1 MEKDNVIWTPDETES
16 KKLYESFLIEFP
28 LERLKNLTIEEYTN
42 LNKSDSFCYWVETK
56 LRKLGSIQGATSYK
70 FGIYEFN
77 KEPRECSGYSHDEK
91 YAWLSKYGS
100 DSKSAYETILSNLVK
115 VAECARLGD
124 FDSID
129 NIDMSNM
136 FKWKIAFLYSDY
148 KLLNVF
154 SEDGIRYLSKKFG
167 MENTEK
173 ATFSQMYKY
182 LLEQKGDEEGILEY
196 SAKIWNEWLEYTK
209 MVESN
214 KKWYPD
220 ESVYN
225 PNITKEQWKELIL
238 DKDVFSENAL
248 ITFACI
254 SKTSKPTCA
263 DMANEFGRSVGF
275 YNTNV
280 FNTGR
285 KICKKMNCPLD
296 TRENGDVRYWSVCCK
311 GRDLSNGRF
320 EYKIRPELE
329 EAFEETGVLEDLE
342 VYEKDSKN
350 NMKYDKE
357 PSGLVSKFTTLLK
370 STRNLIL
377 TGAPGTG
384 KTYLAK
390 EIAAAMGCTENEI
403 GFVQFHPSYDY
414 TDFVEGLRPVSKDN
428 CDNVGFE
435 RKDGVFKEFCKR
447 ALDIKPQNK
456 KQLPLTSANGIS
468 FNDVYDS
475 LLNDVKRGVITTYDR
490 KSKPGKLSYDGSR
503 IRYENDKTESEDN
516 MKLMYDY
523 YIENQIWDLSGF
535 EKEDFWNLIS
545 QLTNGKTNTLDYVEY
560 GWTLQQ
566 LLNRA
571 KEFLNKGNKEIVVDD
586 PIASDEVEINEETK
600 PFVFII
606 DEINRGEIS
615 KIFGELFF
623 SIDPG
628 YRGEK
633 GRVKTQYQN
642 LVEEGDMFSDGF
654 FVPENVYIIG
664 TMNDID
670 RSVESMDFAFRR
682 RFAFAEVKAEDNVKM
697 LDELEVLDLK
707 DDAINRMNR
716 LNSAISKIEGLSSA
730 YHIGASYFLKLKEYG
745 DDCWEALWN
754 YHLEGLLREYL
765 RGMPNADEEMR
776 KLENAYWG
784 NESDS
789 DN

>member
-1 MEKDNVIWTPDETES
+1 MKNNISNNIEEFKNWMNKKHPKSVVEQYCVYLGYPEHSTIIPNEYRKTFFTYEDIESCKKVENVLDNYLSNETVFDVDENKNKKKISNFKSALKKYKDFLMEK
-16 KKLYESFLIEFP
+16 
-28 LERLKNLTIEEYTN
+28 
-42 LNKSDSFCYWVETK
+42 NKVS
-56 LRKLGSIQGATSYK
+56 
-70 FGIYEFN
+70 
-77 KEPRECSGYSHDEK
+77 
-91 YAWLSKYGS
+91 
-100 DSKSAYETILSNLVK
+100 
-115 VAECARLGD
+115 
-124 FDSID
+124 
-129 NIDMSNM
+129 
-136 FKWKIAFLYSDY
+136 
-148 KLLNVF
+148 
-154 SEDGIRYLSKKFG
+154 
-167 MENTEK
+167 
-173 ATFSQMYKY
+173 
-182 LLEQKGDEEGILEY
+182 
-196 SAKIWNEWLEYTK
+196 
-209 MVESN
+209 
-214 KKWYPD
+214 
-220 ESVYN
+220 
-225 PNITKEQWKELIL
+225 
-238 DKDVFSENAL
+238 
-248 ITFACI
+248 
-254 SKTSKPTCA
+254 
-263 DMANEFGRSVGF
+263 
-275 YNTNV
+275 
-280 FNTGR
+280 
-285 KICKKMNCPLD
+285 
-296 TRENGDVRYWSVCCK
+296 
-311 GRDLSNGRF
+311 
-320 EYKIRPELE
+320 
-329 EAFEETGVLEDLE
+329 
-342 VYEKDSKN
+342 

-428 CDNVGFE
+428 CDNIGFE
-435 RKDGVFKEFCKR
+435 RKDGVFKEFCKK
-447 ALDIKPQNK
+447 ALTIGHFVPTISPMQVGRPEIETLQSNNSSSFDEVYDRLKNDIKNSTALLYSDFRSK
-456 KQLPLTSANGIS
+456 KTQLKARVEDGEIKYWKTNDYQRANP
-468 FNDVYDS
+468 DY
-475 LLNDVKRGVITTYDR
+475 LK
-490 KSKPGKLSYDGSR
+490 KL
-503 IRYENDKTESEDN
+503 
-516 MKLMYDY
+516 YDY
-523 YIENQIWDLSGF
+523 YYNKGIFDIREERLVDFTEIIGNTVDYSCYRGIVQALLDITRQNIDIKEIDISENQDDNPESF
-535 EKEDFWNLIS
+535 TQEREC
-545 QLTNGKTNTLDYVEY
+545 
-560 GWTLQQ
+560 
-566 LLNRA
+566 
-571 KEFLNKGNKEIVVDD
+571 VVDLV
-586 PIASDEVEINEETK
+586 SR

-633 GRVKTQYQN
+633 VCVKTQYQN

-697 LDELEVLDLK
+697 LDELEVLGLK

-776 KLENAYWG
+776 KLENAYLG

-789 DN
+789 NN

>member
-1 MEKDNVIWTPDETES
+1 MIKINKEDFKEWMNSQI
-16 KKLYESFLIEFP
+16 
-28 LERLKNLTIEEYTN
+28 
-42 LNKSDSFCYWVETK
+42 KSDGKNYSPKTINSYCSALNSKPQMLVGIEDKYKVSIFSYEEIATFETIIPI
-56 LRKLGSIQGATSYK
+56 L
-70 FGIYEFN
+70 
-77 KEPRECSGYSHDEK
+77 
-91 YAWLSKYGS
+91 
-100 DSKSAYETILSNLVK
+100 KSAVNFEKVDESTNKAFSNAIVK
-115 VAECARLGD
+115 YKEFLLDINLGRD
-124 FDSID
+124 G
-129 NIDMSNM
+129 
-136 FKWKIAFLYSDY
+136 KWF
-148 KLLNVF
+148 
-154 SEDGIRYLSKKFG
+154 
-167 MENTEK
+167 
-173 ATFSQMYKY
+173 
-182 LLEQKGDEEGILEY
+182 
-196 SAKIWNEWLEYTK
+196 
-209 MVESN
+209 
-214 KKWYPD
+214 PD
-220 ESVYN
+220 ESIYS
-225 PNITKEQWKELIL
+225 PKISKEEWMKLIEDKE
-238 DKDVFSENAL
+238 VFSNNAL
-248 ITFACI
+248 VTFASI
-254 SKTSKPTCA
+254 KQTEEATCKR
-263 DMANEFGRSVGF
+263 MSEKYGYSPQF
-275 YNTNV
+275 YITNV
-280 FNTGR
+280 YTVGE
-285 KICKKMNCPLD
+285 KVHKMTDCPLD
-296 TRENGDVRYWSVCCK
+296 LRDSGKNRLWAVCCL
-311 GRDLSNGRF
+311 GRYIKNDLF
-320 EYKIRPELE
+320 EYKIRKELN
-329 EAFEETGVLEDLE
+329 EAFDELGILNTIDVYNKKTNDETILQDDNEIV
-342 VYEKDSKN
+342 N
-350 NMKYDKE
+350 
-357 PSGLVSKFTTLLK
+357 KFTTLLK

-390 EIAAAMGCTENEI
+390 EIATAMGCAKDEI

-428 CDNVGFE
+428 CDNIGFE

-490 KSKPGKLSYDGSR
+490 KYRTGKLSYDGSR
-503 IRYENDKTESEDN
+503 IRYEKGKTESDFN

-523 YIENQIWDLSGF
+523 YVENQIWDLSEY
-535 EKEDFWNLIS
+535 EKEDFWKLIS
-545 QLTNGKTNTLDYVEY
+545 QLTQGRTKTLDYVEY
-560 GWTLQQ
+560 SWTLQQ

-571 KEFLNKGNKEIVVDD
+571 KAFLNKGNKEIVVDA

-642 LVEEGDMFSDGF
+642 LVEEGDLFGDGF

-682 RFAFAEVKAEDNVKM
+682 RFAFAEVKAEDNVGM
-697 LDELEVLDLK
+697 LDALEELGLK
-707 DDAINRMNR
+707 DDAINAMMS
-716 LNSAISKIEGLSSA
+716 LNKTISEIDGLSPA
-730 YHIGASYFLKLKEYG
+730 YHIGASYFLKLKEYDG
-745 DDCWEALWN
+745 DWEALWN

-765 RGMPNADEEMR
+765 RGMTNADEEMK
-776 KLENAYWG
+776 KLENAYWRD
-784 NESDS
+784 ESDS

>member
-1 MEKDNVIWTPDETES
+1 MSEKNN
-16 KKLYESFLIEFP
+16 KKIEFKEWMDSQIKGNGENYSP
-28 LERLKNLTIEEYTN
+28 NTINSYCSA
-42 LNKSDSFCYWVETK
+42 LNSKPQMLDGIEGKYKESIFSYEDVAEFEK
-56 LRKLGSIQGATSYK
+56 LIPIL
-70 FGIYEFN
+70 
-77 KEPRECSGYSHDEK
+77 
-91 YAWLSKYGS
+91 
-100 DSKSAYETILSNLVK
+100 KSAVNFDEVDESTNKAFSNAIVKYKEFLSDINL
-115 VAECARLGD
+115 GH
-124 FDSID
+124 
-129 NIDMSNM
+129 
-136 FKWKIAFLYSDY
+136 
-148 KLLNVF
+148 
-154 SEDGIRYLSKKFG
+154 DG
-167 MENTEK
+167 
-173 ATFSQMYKY
+173 
-182 LLEQKGDEEGILEY
+182 
-196 SAKIWNEWLEYTK
+196 
-209 MVESN
+209 
-214 KKWYPD
+214 KWYPD

-225 PNITKEQWKELIL
+225 PNITKEQRKELIL
-238 DKDVFSENAL
+238 
-248 ITFACI
+248 
-254 SKTSKPTCA
+254 
-263 DMANEFGRSVGF
+263 
-275 YNTNV
+275 
-280 FNTGR
+280 
-285 KICKKMNCPLD
+285 
-296 TRENGDVRYWSVCCK
+296 
-311 GRDLSNGRF
+311 
-320 EYKIRPELE
+320 
-329 EAFEETGVLEDLE
+329 
-342 VYEKDSKN
+342 
-350 NMKYDKE
+350 DKE
-357 PSGLVSKFTTLLK
+357 PSGLVNKFTTLLK

-428 CDNVGFE
+428 CDNIGFE

-447 ALDIKPQNK
+447 ALNIKPQNK

-490 KSKPGKLSYDGSR
+490 KYRTGKLSYDGSR
-503 IRYENDKTESEDN
+503 IRYENGKTESDFN

-523 YIENQIWDLSGF
+523 YVENQIWDLSEY
-535 EKEDFWNLIS
+535 EKEDFWKLIS
-545 QLTNGKTNTLDYVEY
+545 QLTQGRTKTLDYVEY

-571 KEFLNKGNKEIVVDD
+571 KAFLNKGNKEIVVDD

-697 LDELEVLDLK
+697 LDELEVLGLK

-745 DDCWEALWN
+745 EDRWEALWN

-776 KLENAYWG
+776 NLENAYWG
-784 NESDS
+784 NES
-789 DN
+789 NTNNG